1 LRRRL
6 CDILG
11 FGETTYLG
19 RYLGVPILHGK
30 ASKDTYAYILKRMR
44 RKLEGWKC
52 NTLSLAGRVTLALSV
67 LNSIPS
73 YEMQHRFSQ
82 SLSLIV
88 LMPLSVIS
96 PKDQGGLGLR
106 KARELNQAYLMKL
119 GWEILNNPN
128 KLWVR
133 VVMSK
138 YLKETSAGPQ
148 LRRKSGRSQLWR
160 GIRGVWHDLRGD
172 C

>member
-1 LRRRL
+1 M
-6 CDILG
+6 G

-96 PKDQGGLGLR
+96 FGEAPLTNLKFTYYLGIVFVGLR
-106 KARELNQAYLMKL
+106 
-119 GWEILNNPN
+119 I
-128 KLWVR
+128 
-133 VVMSK
+133 
-138 YLKETSAGPQ
+138 KE
-148 LRRKSGRSQLWR
+148 
-160 GIRGVWHDLRGD
+160 V
-172 C
+172 